1 MQIVD
6 VPQESGAAR
15 MTSAADVPRLRSLRK
30 MVVVIDDDDDL
41 RCVVLDVLEE
51 AGFEAIGCGDLA
63 TALALLNGVV
73 PDVVL
78 LDRDL
83 PDGSGLDFARWMRH
97 RPIYDGVRIIGFSG
111 GSSPLDVDASLAA
124 GCDAFVGKP
133 CSLAALMRQI
143 HAKSDRRRARSTQR
157 AALRIAAPD
166 DR

>member
-6 VPQESGAAR
+6 APQESGAAWT
-15 MTSAADVPRLRSLRK
+15 TSAAEDPKLRPLRK
-30 MVVVIDDDDDL
+30 MVVVVDDDDDL
-41 RCVVLDVLEE
+41 RCVILDILEE
-51 AGFEAIGCGDLA
+51 AGFEAIGCGDIA
-63 TALALLNGVV
+63 TTLALLNGLV
-73 PDVVL
+73 PHVVL

-111 GSSPLDVDASLAA
+111 GSTPRDVDASLAA

-133 CSLAALMRQI
+133 CSPAALIREI
-143 HAKSDRRRARSTQR
+143 HAAPDRRRRSSLKR
-157 AALRIAAPD
+157 ALAIAAR